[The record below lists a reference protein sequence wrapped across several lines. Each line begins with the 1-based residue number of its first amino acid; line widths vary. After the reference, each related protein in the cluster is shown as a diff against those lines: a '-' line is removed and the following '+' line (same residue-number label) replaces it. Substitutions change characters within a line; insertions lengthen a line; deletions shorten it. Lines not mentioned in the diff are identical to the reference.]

1 MEVNMKLKS
10 KFNIIVL
17 IFSLLVIIGSSI
29 VIKQISMDG
38 YKEVELD
45 VFNYQMDIV
54 KQNLMNLEQNLL
66 YINKDWS
73 KWDDTYNYVLGQN
86 PGYVDSNLLNETFY
100 DLELNYFLIENNKDE
115 ILYGVK
121 YSKEDDEI
129 SLLPYEIVE
138 EFNKYKDTNG
148 IILFQDKYIV
158 YSSMPIVDS
167 KGIEESVGQI
177 VMAFD
182 IDQDLKEDLSEKS
195 SLDFTF
201 ETIEEIPSGNNIK
214 KINKNI
220 SQGIVYIPFINSDSY
235 IKITIELFNEV
246 SNLGIKNSNLTIT
259 IIGIILFFSVIMI
272 YILLNKFIISKLDSL
287 TTQVREITSNEDIN
301 NRINIK
307 GNDEFSKLATDI
319 NLMLDEIKIINSK
332 LNKQAQFDEMTGV
345 LNRREG
351 LNRVRKAIDKN
362 QTKGFELIICF
373 IDIDGLKKV
382 NDTFGHAYGDIL
394 IKFVVQA
401 IKTIIIS
408 SENIVR
414 LGGDEFLIIFQDS
427 TIEEAKTQLAQIVKE
442 VENINKTIEIPFKI
456 SFSYGIQEYKNIWK
470 IDEFVELADKKMYE
484 DKRKK
489 KMGYLD
495 NH

>member
-1 MEVNMKLKS
+1 
-10 KFNIIVL
+10 
-17 IFSLLVIIGSSI
+17 
-29 VIKQISMDG
+29 
-38 YKEVELD
+38 
-45 VFNYQMDIV
+45 
-54 KQNLMNLEQNLL
+54 
-66 YINKDWS
+66 
-73 KWDDTYNYVLGQN
+73 
-86 PGYVDSNLLNETFY
+86 
-100 DLELNYFLIENNKDE
+100 
-115 ILYGVK
+115 
-121 YSKEDDEI
+121 
-129 SLLPYEIVE
+129 
-138 EFNKYKDTNG
+138 
-148 IILFQDKYIV
+148 
-158 YSSMPIVDS
+158 
-167 KGIEESVGQI
+167 
-177 VMAFD
+177 
-182 IDQDLKEDLSEKS
+182 
-195 SLDFTF
+195 
-201 ETIEEIPSGNNIK
+201 
-214 KINKNI
+214 
-220 SQGIVYIPFINSDSY
+220 
-235 IKITIELFNEV
+235 
-246 SNLGIKNSNLTIT
+246 
-259 IIGIILFFSVIMI
+259 
-272 YILLNKFIISKLDSL
+272 LLNKFIISKLDSL